1 MSPTASQVLEAVK
14 ASGVKYV
21 LEDGWDN
28 PAIGKYG
35 SGWKPAGVVLHHTAN
50 GGAKGNTPS
59 LRWVLHNEYAPVRA
73 CHFLVGRDGTVHV
86 IYALGCYHAGAGGPM
101 KVGGVSIPKDLGNRY
116 LYGIEI
122 ESKGTNPSVTAGP
135 DDVDGFTPA
144 QVQAAARLSAALVKL
159 LGKDESAVIRHRD
172 WAPGRKTDVLQPLS
186 YWRSL
191 IAAWLAVK
199 PAPKPVPAPTPAP
212 APKPPVG
219 QRPAPVP
226 HTVERVL
233 HLALLKPGTAR
244 SADVKAYQTALRALA
259 GKLGVNV
266 KKINPSGATGLYR
279 SETAALTRNVYLALG
294 KRLGPA
300 WVRGDLS
307 IPGPSLIKQ
316 LGYTPK

>member
-1 MSPTASQVLEAVK
+1 MAPTAKQVLEAVK

-28 PAIGKYG
+28 PAVGKYG

-101 KVGGVSIPKDLGNRY
+101 SVGGVSIPRDEGNRY

-122 ESKGTNPSVTAGP
+122 ESKGTKAHVVAGP
-135 DDVDGFTPA
+135 DDVDGFTSA
-144 QVQAAARLSAALVKL
+144 QVAAVTALTAELVSM
-159 LGKDESAVIRHRD
+159 LGKTETAVIRHRD
-172 WAPGRKTDVLQPLS
+172 WAPRRKTDVLQPLD
-186 YWRSL
+186 YWRHL
-191 IAAWLAVK
+191 IGARLHQ
-199 PAPKPVPAPTPAP
+199 PDPTPPKPVPVPA
-212 APKPPVG
+212 KPPVG

-226 HTVERVL
+226 KPL
-233 HLALLKPGTAR
+233 PMSLFYLKRGLRNPV
-244 SADVKAYQTALRALA
+244 VKRYQTALRALA
-259 GKLGVNV
+259 TKLGIKVASV
-266 KKINPSGATGLYR
+266 NPSGATGYYGD
-279 SETAALTRNVYLALG
+279 ETAALTRQVYLALG

-307 IPGPSLIKQ
+307 VPGPSLLKQ

>member
-1 MSPTASQVLEAVK
+1 MAPTAKQVLEAVK

-73 CHFLVGRDGTVHV
+73 CHFLVGRDGMVHV
-86 IYALGCYHAGAGGPM
+86 VYALGCYHAGAGGPM
-101 KVGGVSIPKDLGNRY
+101 RVGGVSIPKDEGNRY
-116 LYGIEI
+116 LYGIEV
-122 ESKGTNPSVTAGP
+122 ESKGTDPSVKAGP
-135 DDVDGFTPA
+135 SDVDGFTPA
-144 QVQAAARLSAALVKL
+144 QVEATARLSAELVRM

-172 WAPGRKTDVLQPLS
+172 WAPGRKSDVLQPIS
-186 YWRSL
+186 WWRSV
-191 IAAWLAVK
+191 IAAYLV
-199 PAPKPVPAPTPAP
+199 PRKPVPVPAPAP

-226 HTVERVL
+226 HPVQRVL
-233 HLALLKPGTAR
+233 HLALLKPGLPR
-244 SADVKAYQTALRALA
+244 SADVAAYQTALRSLGA
-259 GKLGVNV
+259 KLGVNV

-279 SETAALTRNVYLALG
+279 EETAALTRNVYLALG

-300 WVRGDLS
+300 WVRGNLS
-307 IPGPSLIKQ
+307 IPGPSLLKQ
-316 LGYTPK
+316 LGFVPK

>member
-50 GGAKGNTPS
+50 GGAKGNAPS

-73 CHFLVGRDGTVHV
+73 CHFLVARDGTVHV
-86 IYALGCYHAGAGGPM
+86 IYALGCYHAGAGGPL

-116 LYGIEI
+116 LYGIEV
-122 ESKGTNPSVTAGP
+122 ESKGTSASVTAGP

-144 QVQAAARLSAALVKL
+144 QVQATARLSAALVKL

-172 WAPGRKTDVLQPLS
+172 WAPGRKTDVLQPVS

-191 IAAWLAVK
+191 IAAFLVP
-199 PAPKPVPAPTPAP
+199 PAKPVPAPVP
-212 APKPPVG
+212 APKPPV

-226 HTVERVL
+226 HVVEKIL
-233 HLALLKPGTAR
+233 HLQLLKPGLPR
-244 SADVKAYQTALRALA
+244 SADVKAYQTALRSLGA
-259 GKLGVNV
+259 KLGVNV

-279 SETAALTRNVYLALG
+279 SETVALTRNVYLALG

-316 LGYTPK
+316 LGFTPK

>member
-1 MSPTASQVLEAVK
+1 VAPTAKQVLEAVK

-28 PAIGKYG
+28 PAVGKYG

-86 IYALGCYHAGAGGPM
+86 VYALGCYHAGRGGPM
-101 KVGGVSIPKDLGNRY
+101 RVGGVSIPKDEGNRY
-116 LYGIEI
+116 LYGIEV
-122 ESKGTNPSVTAGP
+122 ESKGTKAHVDAGP

-144 QVQAAARLSAALVKL
+144 QVAATTALSAELVRM

-172 WAPGRKTDVLQPLS
+172 WAPGRKTDVLQPVGF
-186 YWRSL
+186 WRLL
-191 IAAWLAVK
+191 IKDRLK
-199 PAPKPVPAPTPAP
+199 PKPVPAPAP
-212 APKPPVG
+212 APKPPV

-226 HTVERVL
+226 RTVAKIL
-233 HLALLKPGTAR
+233 HLQLLKPGLPR
-244 SADVKAYQTALRALA
+244 SADVKAYQTALRSLA
-259 GKLGVNV
+259 AKLGVNV
-266 KKINPSGATGLYR
+266 NKINPSGATGLYR
-279 SETAALTRNVYLALG
+279 TETAALTKAVYLALG

-307 IPGPSLIKQ
+307 VPGPSLLKQ

>member
-1 MSPTASQVLEAVK
+1 MAAPTPARVLEAVK

-28 PAIGKYG
+28 PGIGKYG

-86 IYALGCYHAGAGGPM
+86 IYALGCYHAGKGGPM
-101 KVGGVSIPKDLGNRY
+101 SVGGVSIPRDEGNRY

-122 ESKGTNPSVTAGP
+122 ESKGTIPSVTAGP
-135 DDVDGFTPA
+135 GDVDGFTPA
-144 QVQAAARLSAALVKL
+144 QVEATAALSAALVRL
-159 LGKDESAVIRHRD
+159 LGKDEGAVIRHRD
-172 WAPGRKTDVLQPLS
+172 WAPGRKTDVLQPLT
-186 YWRSL
+186 YWRPL
-191 IAAWLAVK
+191 VRAKLHPIV
-199 PAPKPVPAPTPAP
+199 PVP
-212 APKPPVG
+212 APKPPVVKPPV

-226 HTVERVL
+226 NVPKPVAKIL
-233 HLALLKPGTAR
+233 HLALLKPGLPR

-259 GKLGVNV
+259 AKLGVNV
-266 KKINPSGATGLYR
+266 KKLNPSGATGLYR
-279 SETAALTRNVYLALG
+279 SETVALTKAVYLALG

-307 IPGPSLIKQ
+307 VPGPSLLKQ